1 MNVTPV
7 EFWGKSVNNTRRY
20 DGMIELLQ
28 SGEIEI
34 GATGLAIL
42 EPFLEVIDY
51 AGETVI
57 YE

>member
-1 MNVTPV
+1 V